1 MNHCAIARENAE
13 RHSWNPSW
21 RLECEARAL
30 LALPLA
36 VRRLELAVPA
46 RAGRRKEL
54 EGEMRRLFD
63 EARREA

>member
-1 MNHCAIARENAE
+1 MNHCAIAREHAE
-13 RHSWNPSW
+13 NPTWSSAW

-54 EGEMRRLFD
+54 EGEMKRLFG
-63 EARREA
+63 EGRGA